1 MNLMEQQ
8 EVQQD
13 QVLQVIH
20 RAQIQHDQV
29 LIRNLLVLNHP
40 IRAEEEV
47 VVLVALAVAEE
58 EALVAEEDN

>member
-8 EVQQD
+8 EVQLD